1 MKRGFGSDNHSGV
14 SPEVLEA
21 LARANEGHALA
32 YGDDEVTARLEGLS
46 RETFGPQASLYL
58 VFNGTGANVLCIDA
72 MCRSHE
78 AVVCAET
85 AHINVDECGA
95 PQRVVGCRLLTV
107 DTPDGKLT
115 PELVKR
121 RLHGFGFEHHSQPK
135 AISISQPTELG
146 TLYTLDEIKALA
158 DLAHGY
164 NMYLHVDGARLAN
177 AAVALGCTFKEMT
190 TDLGVDAL
198 SFGGTK
204 NGLLMGESCVLL
216 NPALDVDM
224 KYRRKQMTQLGSKMR
239 FVSAQLECYL
249 TTGLWR
255 RNAEHSNAMAQLL
268 DEQLSTLDAEL
279 TIMYPVQ
286 ANSVFVK
293 LPRDVWRRLQQRY
306 FFYDWDED
314 KDIVRW
320 MCSFDTTEQDI
331 FDFIDALKKAFAILD
346 EARQMVVDTY
356 KGLSE
361 IEEIDLEDCVGERFV
376 YLVGNI
382 KRVNSMDIIIN
393 EILDILM
400 EIKEVDN
407 LCPKFTDLMDK
418 LVELNKTKL

>member
-1 MKRGFGSDNHSGV
+1 MKRGFGSDNHSGF

-21 LARANEGHALA
+21 LAKANSEHALA
-32 YGDDEVTARLEGLS
+32 YGDDEVTARLEKLIQA
-46 RETFGPQASLYL
+46 TFGSQARIYL

-115 PELVKR
+115 PALVKT

-146 TLYTLDEIKALA
+146 TLYTLQEIRSLA
-158 DLAHGY
+158 DLAHSH

-177 AAVALGCTFKEMT
+177 AAVALGCSFREMT
-190 TDLGVDAL
+190 TDCGVDAL

-216 NPALDVDM
+216 NPALDVEM

-239 FVSAQLECYL
+239 FMAAQMECYL
-249 TTGLWR
+249 ESGMWK
-255 RNAEHSNAMAQLL
+255 RNAEHSNRMAQLL
-268 DEQLSTLDAEL
+268 RAEVEQVAGVK
-279 TIMYPVQ
+279 IMYPVQ
-286 ANSVFVK
+286 VNSVFAQ
-293 LPRDVWRRLQQRY
+293 LPRDVWHRLQQRY

-314 KDIVRW
+314 ADVVRW

-331 FDFIDALKKAFAILD
+331 YDFVNALK
-346 EARQMVVDTY
+346 
-356 KGLSE
+356 
-361 IEEIDLEDCVGERFV
+361 EEIC
-376 YLVGNI
+376 
-382 KRVNSMDIIIN
+382 KQ
-393 EILDILM
+393 
-400 EIKEVDN
+400 
-407 LCPKFTDLMDK
+407 
-418 LVELNKTKL
+418 

>member
-21 LARANEGHALA
+21 LAKANSDHALA
-32 YGDDEVTARLEGLS
+32 YGDDENTQRLEGLFK
-46 RETFGPQASLYL
+46 ETFGEQARVYL

-95 PQRVVGCRLLTV
+95 PQRVVGCRLLPV
-107 DTPDGKLT
+107 ETPDGKLT
-115 PELVKR
+115 PELVKS

-146 TLYTLDEIKALA
+146 TLYTKEEIKALA
-158 DLAHGY
+158 DLAHSY
-164 NMYLHVDGARLAN
+164 KMYLHVDGARLAN
-177 AAVALGCTFKEMT
+177 AAVALGCSFKEMT

-224 KYRRKQMTQLGSKMR
+224 KYRRKQMTQLASKMR
-239 FVSAQLECYL
+239 FMAAQFECYL
-249 TTGLWR
+249 TTGLWK
-255 RNAEHSNAMAQLL
+255 RNAEHSNRMAQLL
-268 DEQLSTLDAEL
+268 RAEVEKVKGVK
-279 TIMYPVQ
+279 IMYPVQ
-286 ANSVFVK
+286 VNSLFAQ
-293 LPRDVWRRLQQRY
+293 LPREVWHRLQERY

-314 KDIVRW
+314 ADVVRW

-331 FDFIDALKKAFAILD
+331 YDFIHALRD
-346 EARQMVVDTY
+346 EIHKV
-356 KGLSE
+356 KS
-361 IEEIDLEDCVGERFV
+361 
-376 YLVGNI
+376 
-382 KRVNSMDIIIN
+382 
-393 EILDILM
+393 
-400 EIKEVDN
+400 
-407 LCPKFTDLMDK
+407 
-418 LVELNKTKL
+418 

>member
-14 SPEVLEA
+14 SPEVIEA
-21 LARANEGHALA
+21 IAKANSEHALA
-32 YGDDEVTARLEGLS
+32 YGDDEYTKRLEQLFKDI
-46 RETFGPQASLYL
+46 FGPQARVYL
-58 VFNGTGANVLCIDA
+58 VFNGTGANVLSIDA

-115 PELVKR
+115 PTLVKT

-146 TLYTLDEIKALA
+146 TLYTKEEIKALA
-158 DLAHGY
+158 DLAHSY

-177 AAVALGCTFKEMT
+177 AAVALGCSFKEMT

-224 KYRRKQMTQLGSKMR
+224 KYRRKQMTQLASKMR
-239 FVSAQLECYL
+239 FMAAQMECYIGVNES
-249 TTGLWR
+249 TGQQLNDPLWK

-268 DEQLSTLDAEL
+268 KAEVEKVAGVK
-279 TIMYPVQ
+279 IMYPVQ
-286 ANSVFVK
+286 VNSLFVQ
-293 LPRDVWRRLQQRY
+293 LPTAVWHRLQERY
-306 FFYDWDED
+306 FFYDWDEAAD
-314 KDIVRW
+314 VVRW
-320 MCSFDTTEQDI
+320 MCSFDTTEEDI
-331 FDFIDALKKAFAILD
+331 HAFVNALK
-346 EARQMVVDTY
+346 EE
-356 KGLSE
+356 LS
-361 IEEIDLEDCVGERFV
+361 L
-376 YLVGNI
+376 
-382 KRVNSMDIIIN
+382 
-393 EILDILM
+393 
-400 EIKEVDN
+400 
-407 LCPKFTDLMDK
+407 
-418 LVELNKTKL
+418 

>member
-14 SPEVLEA
+14 SPEVIEA
-21 LARANEGHALA
+21 IAKANSEHALA
-32 YGDDEVTARLEGLS
+32 YGDDEYTKRLEQLFKDI
-46 RETFGPQASLYL
+46 FGPQARVYL
-58 VFNGTGANVLCIDA
+58 VFNGTGANVLNIDA

-115 PELVKR
+115 PTLVKT

-146 TLYTLDEIKALA
+146 TLYTKEEIKALA
-158 DLAHGY
+158 DLAHSY

-177 AAVALGCTFKEMT
+177 AAVALGCSFKEMT

-224 KYRRKQMTQLGSKMR
+224 KYRRKQMTQLASKMR
-239 FVSAQLECYL
+239 FMAAQMICYL
-249 TTGLWR
+249 ESGIWR
-255 RNAEHSNAMAQLL
+255 RNAHHSNAMAQLL
-268 DEQLSTLDAEL
+268 RQEVEKVAGVK
-279 TIMYPVQ
+279 IMYPVQ
-286 ANSVFVK
+286 VNSVFAQ
-293 LPRDVWRRLQQRY
+293 LPTAVWHRLQERY
-306 FFYDWDED
+306 FFYDWDEAAD
-314 KDIVRW
+314 VVRW
-320 MCSFDTTEQDI
+320 MCSFDTTEEDI
-331 FDFIDALKKAFAILD
+331 HAFVDALK
-346 EARQMVVDTY
+346 
-356 KGLSE
+356 
-361 IEEIDLEDCVGERFV
+361 EEFSR
-376 YLVGNI
+376 
-382 KRVNSMDIIIN
+382 
-393 EILDILM
+393 
-400 EIKEVDN
+400 
-407 LCPKFTDLMDK
+407 
-418 LVELNKTKL
+418 

>member
-14 SPEVLEA
+14 SPEVIEA
-21 LARANEGHALA
+21 IAKANSDHALA
-32 YGDDEVTARLEGLS
+32 YGDDEYTKRLEELFK
-46 RETFGPQASLYL
+46 ETFGPQARVYL

-115 PELVKR
+115 PELVKT

-146 TLYTLDEIKALA
+146 TLYTKEEIKALA
-158 DLAHGY
+158 NLAHSY

-177 AAVALGCTFKEMT
+177 AAVALDCTFKELT

-204 NGLLMGESCVLL
+204 NGLLLGESCVLL
-216 NPALDVDM
+216 NPALDIDM
-224 KYRRKQMTQLGSKMR
+224 KYRRKQMTQLASKMR
-239 FVSAQLECYL
+239 FMAAQFICYFES
-249 TTGLWR
+249 GIWR

-268 DEQLSTLDAEL
+268 KAEVEKIEGVK
-279 TIMYPVQ
+279 IMYPVQ
-286 ANSVFVK
+286 VNSLFVQ
-293 LPRDVWRRLQQRY
+293 LPTDVWHRLQERY
-306 FFYDWDED
+306 FFYDWDEAND
-314 KDIVRW
+314 VVRW

-331 FDFIDALKKAFAILD
+331 HDFVAAIREEL
-346 EARQMVVDTY
+346 AR
-356 KGLSE
+356 
-361 IEEIDLEDCVGERFV
+361 
-376 YLVGNI
+376 
-382 KRVNSMDIIIN
+382 
-393 EILDILM
+393 
-400 EIKEVDN
+400 
-407 LCPKFTDLMDK
+407 
-418 LVELNKTKL
+418 